1 LGPYSSWEE
10 NEVAGIEMRGFEEL
24 KRDVERFAKV
34 VQEEALTAAEE
45 AAANAVV
52 KIIEAAAPRKTG
64 DLAGSVKIVES
75 LDRQQMTGNP
85 RKRLL
90 IGPTKKKGYYGFF
103 LDKGWRHPIGP
114 RARLMTRRGK
124 VFLTG
129 RLSRL
134 ASGNTHSQ
142 RGVSGYR
149 TIAPRHWF
157 TNLASAMESAAR
169 SAGENVFASRIQQ
182 ENI

>member
-1 LGPYSSWEE
+1 M
-10 NEVAGIEMRGFEEL
+10 AGIEMKGFEEL
-24 KRDVERFAKV
+24 KRDVERFSKT
-34 VQEEALTAAEE
+34 VQDEALTAAEE

-52 KIIEAAAPRKTG
+52 KIIEAVAPRETG
-64 DLAGSVKIVES
+64 DLAGSIKIVES
-75 LDRQQMTGNP
+75 QDRQQMTGNP

-114 RARLMTRRGK
+114 RARLTTRRGK

-129 RLSRL
+129 RLARS
-134 ASGNTHSQ
+134 ASGNTRSQ

-149 TIAPRHWF
+149 TISPRHWF
-157 TNLASAMESAAR
+157 TNLSPAMESAAR
-169 SAGENVFASRIQQ
+169 SAGEKAFMSRIQQ
-182 ENI
+182 ERI